1 MADRTRPERRADPA
15 SLLCGSRVTAIP
27 EWRAKIITAQRVLNG
42 AGLPSPFRA
51 CFLKGLVRPALG
63 TILFRTKRRP
73 GPVLF
78 YERHSAI
85 DSRDYVTRPRRAGA
99 GARHRLRGLIDSEGA
114 PKGEA
119 NGN

>member
-51 CFLKGLVRPALG
+51 CFSKGLVRPALG
-63 TILFRTKRRP
+63 TILFPTKRRP

-85 DSRDYVTRPRRAGA
+85 DSRNYWEQNRNINKPEPLRQGMPHAGRA
-99 GARHRLRGLIDSEGA
+99 
-114 PKGEA
+114 
-119 NGN
+119 